1 MKEVVVKYDSQE
13 NGCDFFDLRD
23 NGGVIG
29 FDEES
34 VNSVSLS
41 LIPVTVTR

>member
-1 MKEVVVKYDSQE
+1 MKDAVVKYESLK
-13 NGCDFFDLRD
+13 NGFDLLKQID

-34 VNSVSLS
+34 VNSMGG
-41 LIPVTVTR
+41 IN